1 MCGLRLFQGYWGS
14 CVRWQLKSLLRV
26 SSLPFSGVCTLAVI
40 APSEARL
47 PLSLRGGWCQG
58 KHHILRWW
66 GGRGSRHRSFWH
78 YSTAEHAQNTAHA
91 QQQKHVSCSQKWKK
105 QFVCAAGAHG
115 NLCMLACHCVL
126 LWHLS
131 FGTDGTPSRI
141 RHGPGRTAGAVT
153 HAPAWTLSSGR
164 APLHSMGAS
173 ATASTRS
180 LFWEIIQLDH
190 WKPVCS

>member
-1 MCGLRLFQGYWGS
+1 MCGLRLFQGYWSS

-105 QFVCAAGAHG
+105 HRLSVQQWPMGTCACLHVTVCFSDIYR
-115 NLCMLACHCVL
+115 LAQMVH
-126 LWHLS
+126 
-131 FGTDGTPSRI
+131 
-141 RHGPGRTAGAVT
+141 
-153 HAPAWTLSSGR
+153 PAE
-164 APLHSMGAS
+164 S
-173 ATASTRS
+173 ATGQDV
-180 LFWEIIQLDH
+180 QLE
-190 WKPVCS
+190 P